1 MVGFL
6 IIIIIHAERRLE
18 RRVLHAQHA
27 HLSRTLRAS
36 EIMADLYSANVIRSS
51 DMERVDDA
59 ATTREKNEIILRV
72 LKRRRYPIT
81 ELCEALDKCASL
93 RYVADDLRTG

>member
-1 MVGFL
+1 M
-6 IIIIIHAERRLE
+6 IIHAEQRLE
-18 RRVLHAQHA
+18 RRLLHAQHA

-36 EIMADLYSANVIRSS
+36 EIMADLYSADVIHSS

-81 ELCEALDKCASL
+81 MLCEALDKCASL
-93 RYVADDLRTG
+93 RYVADDLKTG